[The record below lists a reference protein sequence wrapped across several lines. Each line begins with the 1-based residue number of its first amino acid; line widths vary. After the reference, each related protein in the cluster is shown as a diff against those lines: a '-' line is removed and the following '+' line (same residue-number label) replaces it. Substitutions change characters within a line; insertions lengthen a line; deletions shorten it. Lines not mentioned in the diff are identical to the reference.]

1 MSHLLAGVLSK
12 GMLLSCEVALEYM
25 LALTYSPQVQLMRS
39 NHMTSATL
47 LDEVEAELSKARAG
61 AALSPLS
68 PPCSAA
74 ALPVARRCVCHL
86 CCHVI
91 PQVSRNPA

>member
-1 MSHLLAGVLSK
+1 MGHLLAGVLSK

-47 LDEVEAELSKARAG
+47 LEEVESELSKVRAG
-61 AALSPLS
+61 AARAPQ
-68 PPCSAA
+68 SA
-74 ALPVARRCVCHL
+74 V
-86 CCHVI
+86 
-91 PQVSRNPA
+91 